1 MANLKSMNL
10 KGKVKSVYLK
20 SRKITLTTAH
30 NTFYQRE
37 FYNEDGVLIESKHR
51 YPVFDDFI
59 ESILRCNNDGKII
72 EKIDKEGGIVWNRE
86 TFEYPD
92 TSFMAVAKENDV
104 AEIGSIE
111 NSRSNNNSESN
122 DGTGNYFEYEYDDRN
137 NWVIKHEFLNSRR
150 LVNISERTIEYY
162 D

>member
-30 NTFYQRE
+30 NTFHQTD
-37 FYNEDGVLIESKHR
+37 FYNEDGILIESKHR
-51 YPVFDDFI
+51 YPVFGDFI
-59 ESILRCNNDGKII
+59 ESILRCNNEGKII
-72 EKIDKEGGIVWNRE
+72 EIIDKEGSKVWNRE
-86 TFEYPD
+86 TFDHPD
-92 TSFMAVAKENDV
+92 TSFMAESRENDV

-111 NSRSNNNSESN
+111 NSRSINNSKSN
-122 DGTGNYFEYEYDDRN
+122 DGNGNYFEYEYDDQN
-137 NWVIKHEFLNSRR
+137 NWIKKHEFLKSRR
-150 LVNISERTIEYY
+150 LVNISEREIEYY